1 MYFKEFIKNFRF
13 IKDFNEKS
21 KYIKCISKRVLTM
34 KNERLTNKL
43 LLMQCNRDIMWKIG

>member
-21 KYIKCISKRVLTM
+21 KYIKCIVR
-34 KNERLTNKL
+34 
-43 LLMQCNRDIMWKIG
+43 GY